1 MEIASVVLA
10 AGMGTRMKSRLPKMM
25 HPLLGKPIVAHA
37 LSAVMGASDLPPVV
51 VLGHGSDMV
60 RDYISEEFG
69 DEVQFALQAEQL
81 GTGHAVMSAEAL
93 LAGKSKLVLVTFAD
107 MPLIRKETISNIVK
121 FHQENDNILT
131 MTSVVGDV
139 PRGFG
144 RVLRDADGKLIGIVE
159 EADANPE
166 QLKVNEYNVSVW
178 CFQAEWLW
186 KNLKMLKTS
195 PKGEYYLTDL
205 VSMALEQGKKAD
217 ALVLDDP
224 NEGLGINTRVDL
236 ADCERA
242 LRKNVIRNWMLE
254 GVSFLDPDSCTVE
267 LDVNIGQDTVI
278 LPNTHLRGKTLI
290 GENCKIGPE
299 TTLMDTKVGDDCTIL
314 NSVAEYA
321 EIGNHVEMG
330 PFCHLRKGTV
340 LKDYVH
346 LGNFGEVKDSVLAEG
361 TKMGHFS
368 YIGNANIGKNVN
380 IGAGTITCNYDGKHK
395 HPTEIGD
402 DTFIGSDT
410 MLVAPLKIGKNAKT
424 GAGSVVT
431 KDVPDNTLVYGVP
444 AHKKEG

>member
-1 MEIASVVLA
+1 MKIASVVLA

-51 VLGHGSDMV
+51 VLGHGSDLV
-60 RDYISEEFG
+60 RNYISEEFG
-69 DEVQFALQAEQL
+69 GKVQFALQAEQL
-81 GTGHAVMSAEAL
+81 GTGHAVMSAEGL
-93 LAGKSKLVLVTFAD
+93 LAGKSELVLVTFAD
-107 MPLIRKETISNIVK
+107 MPLIRKETISALVK
-121 FHQENDNILT
+121 FHQDNDSVLT

-144 RVLRDADGKLIGIVE
+144 RVLRDADRKLIGIVE

-178 CFQAEWLW
+178 CFQADWLW
-186 KNLKMLKTS
+186 KNLKKIKTS

-205 VSMALEQGKKAD
+205 VGMALEQGEKAD
-217 ALVLDDP
+217 ALILDDQ

-242 LRKNVIRNWMLE
+242 LRKKVIRNWMLE

-267 LDVNIGQDTVI
+267 LDVKIGQDTVV
-278 LPNTHLRGKTLI
+278 LPNTHLRGKTVI

-299 TTLMDTKVGDDCTIL
+299 TTLLDTKVGDDCTIL

-330 PFCHLRKGTV
+330 PFCHLRKGAV
-340 LKDYVH
+340 LKDGVH
-346 LGNFGEVKDSVLAEG
+346 LGNFAEVKDSVLDEG

-395 HPTEIGD
+395 HLTEIGD